1 MKQNQYKQVPRR
13 GPDKRKVITDA
24 FPESDPIFWG
34 PNQRILEDDQYVE
47 PSGFVDNRSLI
58 VPQVVR
64 FITDAHE
71 EDATPQ
77 PSCTFEKGHLFT
89 VPAVP
94 VFSVN
99 FRRVIG
105 STFLSGA
112 YWVDWPG
119 AFLDP
124 SLDNAGRG
132 QNQFINAATGALIIT
147 QPDITVKFPD
157 GHTETRSFQE
167 AFDAGHTEIN
177 FWMLW
182 WRWFDS
188 HGNPLGE
195 TNKTSDVSLNSSP
208 IPGSQ
213 LLTGVNTDPTCPDDY
228 FTGCPCLP

>member
-1 MKQNQYKQVPRR
+1 MNQFKQVPRPFPNR
-13 GPDKRKVITDA
+13 VIQDK
-24 FPESDPIFWG
+24 FPSLYPIFWG
-34 PNQRILEDDQYVE
+34 PNQRILEDDVYVE
-47 PSGFVDNRSLI
+47 PNGFVDNRSLI
-58 VPQVVR
+58 VPQIVR

-71 EDATPQ
+71 EDATPK

-89 VPAVP
+89 VPTVP

-105 STFLSGA
+105 TTFLGGA
-112 YWVDWPG
+112 YWLDWAG
-119 AFLDP
+119 AAANP
-124 SLDNAGRG
+124 SLDDPGRG

-147 QPDITVKFPD
+147 QPDIVVKFPD
-157 GHTETRSFQE
+157 GHTETRNFQE

-188 HGNPLGE
+188 HDNLLGE
-195 TNKTSDVSLNSSP
+195 TIKTSDFSLNLSP
-208 IPGSQ
+208 IPGTQ
-213 LLTGVNTDPTCPDDY
+213 LLSGVDTDPVCPDDY